1 MTEEEIDSLRKI
13 KERAM
18 LGVYAWSVDSV
29 ITKYKRA
36 KDVMDDIEKEFNM
49 QCQIYPGYSRVELR
63 RKARVIVMA
72 KRKSERREND
82 RLRKDKE
89 SL

>member
-1 MTEEEIDSLRKI
+1 MTEEEIESLRKI

-18 LGVYAWSVDSV
+18 LGVYGWSVASV
-29 ITKYKRA
+29 ITKYERA
-36 KDVMDDIEKEFNM
+36 KAVMDDIEEEFNM
-49 QCQIYPGYSRVELR
+49 QCQLFPGYSRVELR
-63 RKARVIVMA
+63 RKARIIVMA

-82 RLRKDKE
+82 RLRKNKE